1 VFAECQTIRQKP
13 FRQKGRIRFGKIAE
27 LLPNVPT
34 DSAKVDSATT
44 YEIIYKNTQEIPV
57 TELVYLCLPS
67 IKRIFQMISTNEEV
81 NSPME
86 QGSNS
91 LLERQMATLED
102 SERYNERPSAQ
113 PNSPMELTSFFARPV
128 ATQESSLPSL
138 AQERSRDRSNR
149 SINGIRKWHIEPAAG
164 KRYRNS
170 YQLL

>member
-1 VFAECQTIRQKP
+1 
-13 FRQKGRIRFGKIAE
+13 
-27 LLPNVPT
+27 
-34 DSAKVDSATT
+34 
-44 YEIIYKNTQEIPV
+44 
-57 TELVYLCLPS
+57 
-67 IKRIFQMISTNEEV
+67 MISTNEEV

-164 KRYRNS
+164 KRYLNS
-170 YQLL
+170 YQLLWFITLKLFFCFLDLNQCLSTTLIAGLAFVTQEKMERWCGAATSGPKRILVTV